1 MKKTNISLDKINRD
15 ELYRYVGTP
24 DDNVRGIIDKS
35 EEELRTN
42 VKPAYVW
49 QIFDV
54 EISSV
59 GVIVK
64 GTNIVLTGDSIR
76 NHLKGCNKVALLA
89 ATLSSQADRL
99 VRKYQSNNM
108 AEAVIMDALAS
119 VAVEAVCDMAE
130 EEIKDYMPDMYFTYR
145 FGVGYGDL
153 PLVLEKDIIL
163 VLQASKSIG
172 LCVTDSNILTPL
184 KSVVCIV
191 GISETPMEKGQKG
204 CTTCN
209 MKETCKYRKQGLNC
223 SN

>member
-1 MKKTNISLDKINRD
+1 MKKTNISLGKINRD

-35 EEELRTN
+35 EEELKMN

-49 QIFDV
+49 QIFDI
-54 EISSV
+54 EMATV
-59 GVIVK
+59 GVLVK
-64 GTNIVLTGDSIR
+64 GTDIVLTGDSIKK
-76 NHLKGCNKVALLA
+76 HLKGCNRIAMLA

-99 VRKYQSNNM
+99 IRKYQSNNM
-108 AEAVIMDALAS
+108 AEAVVMDSLAS
-119 VAVEAVCDMAE
+119 VAIESVCDMAE
-130 EEIKDYMPDMYFTYR
+130 EEIKEYMPNMFFTYR

-153 PLVLEKDIIL
+153 PLALEKDIIS

-184 KSVVCIV
+184 KSVVCII